1 MPRNSPDA
9 VAMAADSALP
19 DAVMGSQPAWDWP
32 CCERRQFLLL
42 LGALPLTR
50 LVAPHRTGACPSL
63 SRTPAMFARKVTL

>member
-19 DAVMGSQPAWDWP
+19 DAIMGCHQAWHWL

-50 LVAPHRTGACPSL
+50 LVAPHRTGAGLSL
-63 SRTPAMFARKVTL
+63 SRTPAMFARKVAL